1 MSIVCVVCCCV
12 KNVFKIN
19 FLSLCYNWKKKLRTG
34 NYAADSHDLDFYP
47 YDQMQGF
54 LRYVLSCEHI

>member
-1 MSIVCVVCCCV
+1 MVCVVCCCV

-19 FLSLCYNWKKKLRTG
+19 YLSLCYNWEKKLRT
-34 NYAADSHDLDFYP
+34 NYAADSHDLDLYP

-54 LRYVLSCEHI
+54 LRYVLSCKHF